1 MLTRNN
7 AEANIKGIGGT
18 LKYTYS
24 CPLCKESVEVE
35 STTEEEALDMIITE
49 GKAHAKTAHPGF
61 PIPEP
66 MLRNMIKGGM
76 KKVE

>member
-1 MLTRNN
+1 MDKIVLR
-7 AEANIKGIGGT
+7 GGT

-24 CPLCKESVEVE
+24 CPLCKESV
-35 STTEEEALDMIITE
+35 TIDAATEEEALEMIIAE
-49 GKAHAKTAHPGF
+49 GKTHAKTAHPGF
-61 PIPEP
+61 PIPEQ

>member
-1 MLTRNN
+1 MDKMGV
-7 AEANIKGIGGT
+7 KGGI

-24 CPLCKESVEVE
+24 CPLCKESVTVE
-35 STTEEEALDMIITE
+35 AATEEEALEMITKE
-49 GKAHAKTAHPGF
+49 GKDHAKTAHPGF
-61 PIPEP
+61 PIPEQ

>member
-1 MLTRNN
+1 MTQKEWMDKIISRG
-7 AEANIKGIGGT
+7 GI

-24 CPLCKESVEVE
+24 CPLCKESVTIEAV
-35 STTEEEALDMIITE
+35 TEEEALEMIISE
-49 GKAHAKTAHPGF
+49 GKEHAKTAHPGF
-61 PIPEP
+61 PIPEQ